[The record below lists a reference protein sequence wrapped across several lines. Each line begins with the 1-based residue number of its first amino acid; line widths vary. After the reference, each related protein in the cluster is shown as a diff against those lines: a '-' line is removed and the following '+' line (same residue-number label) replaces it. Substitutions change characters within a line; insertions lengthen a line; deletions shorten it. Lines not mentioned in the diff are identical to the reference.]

1 MNPMQFF
8 NMMSNPQQG
17 IQMMIQQNPQFA
29 QVYQMAQ
36 GKSPA
41 ELEQLA
47 HNICQ
52 QRGIDYNAA
61 MQAFNNFR
69 GMIPK

>member
-8 NMMSNPQQG
+8 SMMNNPQQG
-17 IQMMIQQNPQFA
+17 LQTLMQQNPQIA

-47 HNICQ
+47 RNICQ
-52 QRGIDYNAA
+52 QRGIDFNAA
-61 MQAFNNFR
+61 MQAFKSFG
-69 GMIPK
+69 GMTPK